1 MNPITVSFGYF
12 RMRAPHTCA
21 SGNADIAPTTNDTE
35 DAMAQSTG
43 TAEKTRDGGGGGSAG
58 SGHEK
63 PKGFLA
69 ALERVGN
76 ALPNPFWLFVILAG
90 VVVVSSWLGAM
101 AGMSAEDPGTGET
114 IEVQNLLT
122 PEYLQRMVTDAVD
135 NFVTFAPVGLILVC
149 MLGVAV
155 AEYSGFIG
163 AAIRAAVA
171 KVSSP
176 MWLTYVVALAGV
188 TGSVASDAVY
198 VILIPLGAAAF
209 RAVGRNPIVGAMVA
223 FAASSA
229 GFNSSLVLNITDVLL
244 AGISTQAA
252 QFVDPE
258 YVVSPLANYFFSMAS
273 ALVLSAIITAVTELF
288 IVKHT
293 KKTIDESKI
302 NYEAASFTKPEHGED
317 DGNDKAGKD
326 AEDNKDTEGD
336 EVGSSSSEDA
346 TNGNGENEGETRSK
360 EELRDELELDPREV
374 RALKIAG
381 FAALATI
388 AAWAALLFIP
398 GSPLRGEGDGILNSP
413 LLTDIVVP
421 IALLFAVVGIAY
433 GIAFGSIRNSSD
445 IPGFM
450 EKGLSTLTAMMV
462 LFFAV
467 AQFTSYFSWSNLG
480 QWTAIKG
487 SELLTKADLPPL
499 VLFAALVLMV
509 AALNLMITSGSA
521 QWALMAPVVV
531 PMLMYVGITP
541 EVSQMLFRIGD
552 SPTNI
557 ITPMS
562 PYFALALTFLQKYYK
577 PAGVGTL
584 MSLAIPYSIAMLVG
598 WFAFFALWYLLGIP
612 LGPGVPVR

>member
-1 MNPITVSFGYF
+1 M
-12 RMRAPHTCA
+12 A
-21 SGNADIAPTTNDTE
+21 S
-35 DAMAQSTG
+35 STG
-43 TAEKTRDGGGGGSAG
+43 TEEKNRPNDRAPGAAERND
-58 SGHEK
+58 K
-63 PKGFLA
+63 PGGFLA
-69 ALERVGN
+69 GLERVGN

-90 VVVVSSWLGAM
+90 VVVVSSWLGSM
-101 AGMSAEDPGTGET
+101 AGMSAEDPATGET

-122 PEYLQRMVTDAVD
+122 PEFLQKMVTDAVD
-135 NFVTFAPVGLILVC
+135 NFVNFAPVGLILVC
-149 MLGVAV
+149 MLGVAI

-163 AAIRAAVA
+163 AAIRSAVA

-176 MWLTYVVALAGV
+176 MWLTFVVALAGV

-209 RAVGRNPIVGAMVA
+209 RAVGRSPIVGAMVA

-244 AGISTQAA
+244 AGISTSAA

-258 YVVSPLANYFFSMAS
+258 YRVSPLANYFFSMAS
-273 ALVLSAIITAVTELF
+273 AIVLAAIITAVTELF

-293 KKTIDESKI
+293 KKTIDESQI
-302 NYEAASFTKPEHGED
+302 NYDAAAFTKPGAD
-317 DGNDKAGKD
+317 DDEGADDANGNG
-326 AEDNKDTEGD
+326 T
-336 EVGSSSSEDA
+336 
-346 TNGNGENEGETRSK
+346 TNGNGGTAGNGGAGDGQASESNGTGETRSR
-360 EELRDELELDPREV
+360 EELRDELELDPKEV
-374 RALKIAG
+374 RALGIATVAG
-381 FAALATI
+381 LATI
-388 AAWAALLFIP
+388 AIWAALLFIP

-421 IALLFAVVGIAY
+421 IALLFAVLGIAY
-433 GIAFGSIRNSSD
+433 GLSYGSIRDSSD

-509 AALNLMITSGSA
+509 ALLNLLITSGSA

-531 PMLMYVGITP
+531 PMLMYVNITP

-584 MSLAIPYSIAMLVG
+584 MSLAIPYSMAMLVG
-598 WFAFFALWYLLGIP
+598 WFLFFALWYLAGIP

>member
-1 MNPITVSFGYF
+1 M
-12 RMRAPHTCA
+12 
-21 SGNADIAPTTNDTE
+21 TTDTG
-35 DAMAQSTG
+35 DKARGRRRGG
-43 TAEKTRDGGGGGSAG
+43 TATAEGSARPAGADGGKNGNGNGGNGRNG
-58 SGHEK
+58 DK

-69 ALERVGN
+69 TLERVGN

-90 VVVVSSWLGAM
+90 VVIVSSWLGSM
-101 AGMSAEDPGTGET
+101 AGMSAKDPGTGET
-114 IEVQNLLT
+114 IEVQNLMT
-122 PEYLQRMVTDAVD
+122 AEYLQKMVTDAVD
-135 NFVTFAPVGLILVC
+135 NFVTFAPVGLIIVC

-176 MWLTYVVALAGV
+176 MWLTFVVALAGV

-244 AGISTQAA
+244 AGISTSAA
-252 QFVDPE
+252 QIVDGE
-258 YVVSPLANYFFSMAS
+258 YVVSPLANYFFSMSS
-273 ALVLSAIITAVTELF
+273 AIVLAAIITAVTELF
-288 IVKHT
+288 MVKHARRT
-293 KKTIDESKI
+293 FDEGEI
-302 NYEAASFTKPEHGED
+302 NYEAAAFTKPGDAD
-317 DGNDKAGKD
+317 DEMSGDDSASAANGGANGGGNGGANGSANGDAGD
-326 AEDNKDTEGD
+326 
-336 EVGSSSSEDA
+336 GSSES
-346 TNGNGENEGETRSK
+346 TGETRSE
-360 EELRDELELDPREV
+360 EELREHLELDPKEV
-374 RALKIAG
+374 KALKVAG
-381 FAALATI
+381 LAALATI
-388 AAWAALLFIP
+388 GAWAALLFIP

-433 GIAFGSIRNSSD
+433 GLVIGSIRKSED
-445 IPGFM
+445 IPKFM
-450 EKGLSTLTAMMV
+450 EKGLGTLTAMMV

-480 QWTAIKG
+480 QWTAIRG
-487 SELLTKADLPPL
+487 AELLTRADLPPL

-509 AALNLMITSGSA
+509 AALNMFITSGSA

-531 PMLMYVGITP
+531 PMLMYVDIAP

-577 PAGVGTL
+577 RAGVGTL
-584 MSLAIPYSIAMLVG
+584 MSLTLPYAMAMLVG
-598 WFAFFALWYLLGIP
+598 WFLFFVVWYLVGIP

>member
-1 MNPITVSFGYF
+1 MTTDAGRRS
-12 RMRAPHTCA
+12 PHQGRGTTA
-21 SGNADIAPTTNDTE
+21 TAAGDDRNSGPD
-35 DAMAQSTG
+35 
-43 TAEKTRDGGGGGSAG
+43 
-58 SGHEK
+58 K

-69 ALERVGN
+69 TLERVGN

-90 VVVVSSWLGAM
+90 VVIVSSWLGAM
-101 AGMSAEDPGTGET
+101 AGMSAEDPGTGEV
-114 IEVQNLLT
+114 IEVENLMT
-122 PEYLQRMVTDAVD
+122 AEYLQKMVTDAVD

-163 AAIRAAVA
+163 AAIRSAVA
-171 KVSSP
+171 RVRSP
-176 MWLTYVVALAGV
+176 MWLTFVVALAGV

-198 VILIPLGAAAF
+198 VILIPLGAATF

-244 AGISTQAA
+244 AGISTTAA

-273 ALVLSAIITAVTELF
+273 AVVLAMIITAVTELF

-293 KKTIDESKI
+293 KKTIDESQI
-302 NYEAASFTKPEHGED
+302 NYEAAAFTKPGNGD
-317 DGNDKAGKD
+317 DTDDSAGS
-326 AEDNKDTEGD
+326 ESTGT
-336 EVGSSSSEDA
+336 SSES
-346 TNGNGENEGETRSK
+346 NGENLGETRSK
-360 EELRDELELDPREV
+360 KELRDELELDAREIG
-374 RALKIAG
+374 ALRIAG
-381 FAALATI
+381 FAALATV

-421 IALLFAVVGIAY
+421 IALLFAITGIAY

-487 SELLTKADLPPL
+487 AELLTRADLPPL

-509 AALNLMITSGSA
+509 AALNFFITSGSA

-531 PMLMYVGITP
+531 PMLMYVDIAP

-598 WFAFFALWYLLGIP
+598 WFAFFTVWYLLGIP

>member
-1 MNPITVSFGYF
+1 MTTDAGRRS
-12 RMRAPHTCA
+12 PHQ
-21 SGNADIAPTTNDTE
+21 GRGTTATAAGDDRND
-35 DAMAQSTG
+35 G
-43 TAEKTRDGGGGGSAG
+43 P
-58 SGHEK
+58 EK

-69 ALERVGN
+69 TLERVGN

-90 VVVVSSWLGAM
+90 VVIVSSWLGSM
-101 AGMSAEDPGTGET
+101 AGMSAEDPGTGEV
-114 IEVQNLLT
+114 IEVQNLMT
-122 PEYLQRMVTDAVD
+122 AEYLQKMVTDAVD

-163 AAIRAAVA
+163 AAIRSAVA
-171 KVSSP
+171 RVRSP
-176 MWLTYVVALAGV
+176 MWLTFVVALAGV
-188 TGSVASDAVY
+188 TGSIASDAVY

-244 AGISTQAA
+244 AGISTTAA

-273 ALVLSAIITAVTELF
+273 AVVLAMIITAVTELF

-293 KKTIDESKI
+293 KKTIDESQI
-302 NYEAASFTKPEHGED
+302 NYEAAAFTTPGNGD
-317 DGNDKAGKD
+317 DTDDSAGSES
-326 AEDNKDTEGD
+326 AGT
-336 EVGSSSSEDA
+336 SSES
-346 TNGNGENEGETRSK
+346 NGENLGETRSK
-360 EELRDELELDPREV
+360 AELRDELELDAREIG
-374 RALKIAG
+374 ALRIAG
-381 FAALATI
+381 FAALATF
-388 AAWAALLFIP
+388 AAWSALLFIP

-421 IALLFAVVGIAY
+421 IALLFAITGIAY
-433 GIAFGSIRNSSD
+433 GIAFGSIRDSSD

-487 SELLTKADLPPL
+487 AELLTRADLPPL

-509 AALNLMITSGSA
+509 AALNLFITSGSA

-531 PMLMYVGITP
+531 PMLMYVDIAP

-552 SPTNI
+552 SPSNI

-598 WFAFFALWYLLGIP
+598 WFAFFAIWYLLGIP

>member
-1 MNPITVSFGYF
+1 
-12 RMRAPHTCA
+12 
-21 SGNADIAPTTNDTE
+21 
-35 DAMAQSTG
+35 MAQSTG
-43 TAEKTRDGGGGGSAG
+43 TTEKRRGDGGDGGGSAG
-58 SGHEK
+58 TATDK

-69 ALERVGN
+69 GLERAGN

-90 VVVVSSWLGAM
+90 VVIVSSWLGSM
-101 AGMSAEDPGTGET
+101 AGMSAKDPASGEV

-122 PEYLQRMVTDAVD
+122 SEYLQKMVTDAVD

-149 MLGVAV
+149 MLGVAI

-163 AAIRAAVA
+163 AAIRAAVS
-171 KVSSP
+171 KVRSP

-244 AGISTQAA
+244 AGISTSAA

-302 NYEAASFTKPEHGED
+302 NYEAAAFTKPGNGGSDTDSED
-317 DGNDKAGKD
+317 DDVRSDTGATTSVGRVGDRAGR
-326 AEDNKDTEGD
+326 D
-336 EVGSSSSEDA
+336 EKRAAKKTAADSHTGTSSSESRADD
-346 TNGNGENEGETRSK
+346 TPNGETRSK
-360 EELRDELELDPREV
+360 EELRDELELDPREAK
-374 RALKIAG
+374 ALKVGG
-381 FAALATI
+381 FAALATV

-421 IALLFAVVGIAY
+421 IALLFAIVGIAY
-433 GIAFGSIRNSSD
+433 GLSIGSIRDSSD
-445 IPGFM
+445 IPDFM

-509 AALNLMITSGSA
+509 AALNLLITSGSA

-552 SPTNI
+552 SPSNI

-584 MSLAIPYSIAMLVG
+584 MSLAIPYSVAMLVG
-598 WFAFFALWYLLGIP
+598 WFLFFTLWYLLGIP

>member
-1 MNPITVSFGYF
+1 
-12 RMRAPHTCA
+12 
-21 SGNADIAPTTNDTE
+21 
-35 DAMAQSTG
+35 MAQSTG
-43 TAEKTRDGGGGGSAG
+43 TTEKRRGDGGDGGGSAG
-58 SGHEK
+58 TATDK
-63 PKGFLA
+63 PTGFLA
-69 ALERVGN
+69 GLERAGN

-90 VVVVSSWLGAM
+90 VVIVSSWLGSK
-101 AGMSAEDPGTGET
+101 AGMSAKDPASGEV

-122 PEYLQRMVTDAVD
+122 SEYLQKMITDAVD

-163 AAIRAAVA
+163 AAIRAAVS
-171 KVSSP
+171 KVRSP
-176 MWLTYVVALAGV
+176 MWLTFVVALAGV

-198 VILIPLGAAAF
+198 VILIPLGAATF

-244 AGISTQAA
+244 AGISTSAA

-273 ALVLSAIITAVTELF
+273 AVVLAMIITAVTELF

-293 KKTIDESKI
+293 KKTIDESQI
-302 NYEAASFTKPEHGED
+302 NYEAAAFTKPGNGD
-317 DGNDKAGKD
+317 DTDD
-326 AEDNKDTEGD
+326 SI
-336 EVGSSSSEDA
+336 GSESTSTSSESD
-346 TNGNGENEGETRSK
+346 GENLGETRSK
-360 EELRDELELDPREV
+360 AELRDNLELDPREAK
-374 RALKIAG
+374 ALKVGG
-381 FAALATI
+381 FAALATV
-388 AAWAALLFIP
+388 AAWSALLFIP

-421 IALLFAVVGIAY
+421 IALLFAIVGIAY
-433 GIAFGSIRNSSD
+433 GISFGSIRDSSD
-445 IPGFM
+445 VPDFM

-487 SELLTKADLPPL
+487 AELLTKADLPPL

-509 AALNLMITSGSA
+509 AVLNLLITSGSA

-531 PMLMYVGITP
+531 PMLMYVDIAP

-598 WFAFFALWYLLGIP
+598 WFAFFTVWYLLGIP

>member
-1 MNPITVSFGYF
+1 
-12 RMRAPHTCA
+12 
-21 SGNADIAPTTNDTE
+21 
-35 DAMAQSTG
+35 MAQSTG
-43 TAEKTRDGGGGGSAG
+43 TAERTRDDGRGGGSSG
-58 SGHEK
+58 TGHEK

-69 ALERVGN
+69 TLERVGN

-90 VVVVSSWLGAM
+90 VVIASSWLGAM
-101 AGMSAEDPGTGET
+101 AGMSADDPGTGET
-114 IEVQNLLT
+114 IEVQNLMT
-122 PEYLQRMVTDAVD
+122 AEYLQKMVTDAVD

-163 AAIRAAVA
+163 AAIRSAVA
-171 KVSSP
+171 KVRSP
-176 MWLTYVVALAGV
+176 MWLTFVVALAGV

-258 YVVSPLANYFFSMAS
+258 YVVSPLANYFFSMSS
-273 ALVLSAIITAVTELF
+273 AIVLSIIITAVTELF

-302 NYEAASFTKPEHGED
+302 NYGAAAFTKPENGG
-317 DGNDKAGKD
+317 DGDGAKD
-326 AEDNKDTEGD
+326 GGADGDAAEDRTATD
-336 EVGSSSSEDA
+336 ESAADESAGPSSSEGD
-346 TNGNGENEGETRSK
+346 GETRTK
-360 EELRDELELDPREV
+360 EELRDELELDPREI

-381 FAALATI
+381 FAALATV

-421 IALLFAVVGIAY
+421 IALLFAITGIAY
-433 GIAFGSIRNSSD
+433 GMAFGSIRNSSD

-450 EKGLSTLTAMMV
+450 EKGLSTLVPMMV

-487 SELLTKADLPPL
+487 AELLTRADLPPL
-499 VLFAALVLMV
+499 VLFAALVAMV
-509 AALNLMITSGSA
+509 AALNLLITSGSA

-598 WFAFFALWYLLGIP
+598 WFLFFALWYLIGIP

>member
-1 MNPITVSFGYF
+1 MTTDAGRRS
-12 RMRAPHTCA
+12 PHQ
-21 SGNADIAPTTNDTE
+21 SRRTT
-35 DAMAQSTG
+35 A
-43 TAEKTRDGGGGGSAG
+43 TAAG
-58 SGHEK
+58 DDRNNGPDK

-69 ALERVGN
+69 TLERVGN

-302 NYEAASFTKPEHGED
+302 NYEAASFTKPENDED
-317 DGNDKAGKD
+317 DGNG
-326 AEDNKDTEGD
+326 EDGEHDKDTEGD
-336 EVGSSSSEDA
+336 EAGSSSSKNTAD
-346 TNGNGENEGETRSK
+346 GNGENEGETRSK
-360 EELRDELELDPREV
+360 EELRDELELDPREAK
-374 RALKIAG
+374 ALKVGG
-381 FAALATI
+381 FAALATV

-421 IALLFAVVGIAY
+421 IALLFAIVGIAY
-433 GIAFGSIRNSSD
+433 GISFGSIRDSSD
-445 IPGFM
+445 VPDFM

-487 SELLTKADLPPL
+487 SELLTSADLPPL

-509 AALNLMITSGSA
+509 ALLNLMITSGSA

-598 WFAFFALWYLLGIP
+598 WFAFFAIWYLIGIP

>member
-1 MNPITVSFGYF
+1 
-12 RMRAPHTCA
+12 
-21 SGNADIAPTTNDTE
+21 
-35 DAMAQSTG
+35 MAQSTG
-43 TAEKTRDGGGGGSAG
+43 TTEKRRGDGGDGGGSAG
-58 SGHEK
+58 TATDK

-69 ALERVGN
+69 GLERAGN

-90 VVVVSSWLGAM
+90 VVIVSSWLGSK
-101 AGMSAEDPGTGET
+101 AGMSAKDPASGEV

-122 PEYLQRMVTDAVD
+122 SEYLQKMVTDAVD

-163 AAIRAAVA
+163 AAIRAAVS
-171 KVSSP
+171 KVRSP
-176 MWLTYVVALAGV
+176 MWLTFVVALAGV

-198 VILIPLGAAAF
+198 VILIPLGAATF

-244 AGISTQAA
+244 AGISTSAA

-273 ALVLSAIITAVTELF
+273 AVVLAMIITAVTELF

-293 KKTIDESKI
+293 KKTIDESQI
-302 NYEAASFTKPEHGED
+302 NYEAAAFTKPGNGD
-317 DGNDKAGKD
+317 DNDD
-326 AEDNKDTEGD
+326 ST
-336 EVGSSSSEDA
+336 GSESTSTSSESD
-346 TNGNGENEGETRSK
+346 GENLGETRSK
-360 EELRDELELDPREV
+360 AELRDNLELDPREAK
-374 RALKIAG
+374 ALKVGG
-381 FAALATI
+381 FAALATV

-421 IALLFAVVGIAY
+421 IALLFAIVGIAY
-433 GIAFGSIRNSSD
+433 GISFGSIRDSSD
-445 IPGFM
+445 VPDFM

-487 SELLTKADLPPL
+487 AELLTRADLPPL

-509 AALNLMITSGSA
+509 AALNLFITSGSA

-531 PMLMYVGITP
+531 PMLMYVDIAP

-584 MSLAIPYSIAMLVG
+584 MSLAIPYAIAMLVG
-598 WFAFFALWYLLGIP
+598 WFAFFTVWYLLGIP
-612 LGPGVPVR
+612 LGPDVPVR

>member
-1 MNPITVSFGYF
+1 
-12 RMRAPHTCA
+12 
-21 SGNADIAPTTNDTE
+21 
-35 DAMAQSTG
+35 MAQSTG
-43 TAEKTRDGGGGGSAG
+43 TTEKRRGDGGDGGGSAG
-58 SGHEK
+58 TATDK

-69 ALERVGN
+69 GLERAGN

-90 VVVVSSWLGAM
+90 VVIVSSWLGSM
-101 AGMSAEDPGTGET
+101 AGMSAKDPASGEV

-122 PEYLQRMVTDAVD
+122 SEYLQKMVTDAVD
-135 NFVTFAPVGLILVC
+135 NFVSFAPVGLILVC
-149 MLGVAV
+149 MLGVAI

-163 AAIRAAVA
+163 AAIRAAVS
-171 KVSSP
+171 KVRSP

-244 AGISTQAA
+244 AGISTSAA

-273 ALVLSAIITAVTELF
+273 SIVLAIIITAVTELF

-293 KKTIDESKI
+293 KKTIDEDKI
-302 NYEAASFTKPEHGED
+302 NYEAASFTKPERGGDDED
-317 DGNDKAGKD
+317 ADEDGNSNGSD
-326 AEDNKDTEGD
+326 ANGNSDSSDAD
-336 EVGSSSSEDA
+336 DSSSDAGSTSSES
-346 TNGNGENEGETRSK
+346 NGETKTK
-360 EELRDELELDPREV
+360 EELRDELELHPKES

-381 FAALATI
+381 LTAVAVV
-388 AAWAALLFIP
+388 AAWCALLFIP

-413 LLTDIVVP
+413 LLTDIVVS
-421 IALLFAVVGIAY
+421 IALLFAAVGIAY
-433 GIAFGSIRNSSD
+433 GIAFGSVRSSAD
-445 IPGFM
+445 IPDFM
-450 EKGLSTLTAMMV
+450 EKGLGTLTAMMV

-487 SELLTKADLPPL
+487 AEMLTRADLPPL

-509 AALNLMITSGSA
+509 ALLNLLITSGSA

-531 PMLMYVGITP
+531 PMLMYVDIAP

-562 PYFALALTFLQKYYK
+562 PYFALALTFLQKYHK

-598 WFAFFALWYLLGIP
+598 WFAFFVVWYLLGIP
-612 LGPGVPVR
+612 LGPGVSVR

>member
-1 MNPITVSFGYF
+1 MTTDAGRRS
-12 RMRAPHTCA
+12 PHQ
-21 SGNADIAPTTNDTE
+21 GRGTT
-35 DAMAQSTG
+35 A
-43 TAEKTRDGGGGGSAG
+43 TAAG
-58 SGHEK
+58 DDPNNGPDK

-69 ALERVGN
+69 TLERVGN

-90 VVVVSSWLGAM
+90 VVIVSSWLGAM
-101 AGMSAEDPGTGET
+101 AGMSAEDPGTGEV
-114 IEVQNLLT
+114 IEVENLMT
-122 PEYLQRMVTDAVD
+122 AEYLQKMVTDAVD

-163 AAIRAAVA
+163 AAIRSAVA
-171 KVSSP
+171 RVRSP
-176 MWLTYVVALAGV
+176 MWLTFVVALAGV

-198 VILIPLGAAAF
+198 VILIPLGAATF

-244 AGISTQAA
+244 AGISTTAA

-273 ALVLSAIITAVTELF
+273 AVVLAMIITAVTELF

-293 KKTIDESKI
+293 KKTIDESQI
-302 NYEAASFTKPEHGED
+302 NYEAAAFTKPGNGD
-317 DGNDKAGKD
+317 DTDDSAGS
-326 AEDNKDTEGD
+326 ESTGT
-336 EVGSSSSEDA
+336 SSES
-346 TNGNGENEGETRSK
+346 NGENLGETRSK
-360 EELRDELELDPREV
+360 KELRDELELDAREIG
-374 RALKIAG
+374 ALRIAG
-381 FAALATI
+381 FAALATV

-421 IALLFAVVGIAY
+421 IALLFAITGIAY
-433 GIAFGSIRNSSD
+433 GIAFGSIRSSSD
-445 IPGFM
+445 IPDFM

-487 SELLTKADLPPL
+487 AELLTRADLPPL

-509 AALNLMITSGSA
+509 AALNLFITSGSA

-531 PMLMYVGITP
+531 PMLMYVDIAP

-598 WFAFFALWYLLGIP
+598 WFAFFTVWYLLGIP

>member
-1 MNPITVSFGYF
+1 MPNALKAADKPRLT
-12 RMRAPHTCA
+12 R
-21 SGNADIAPTTNDTE
+21 GNGN
-35 DAMAQSTG
+35 
-43 TAEKTRDGGGGGSAG
+43 G
-58 SGHEK
+58 SGGER

-90 VVVVSSWLGAM
+90 VVIVSSWLGAM
-101 AGMSAEDPGTGET
+101 AGMSAEDPATGDV
-114 IEVQNLLT
+114 IEVESLLT
-122 PEYLQRMVTDAVD
+122 AANLQRMVTEAVD
-135 NFVTFAPVGLILVC
+135 NFVTFAPLGLILVC

-163 AAIRAAVA
+163 AAIRGAVS

-176 MWLTYVVALAGV
+176 MWLTFVVALAGV
-188 TGSVASDAVY
+188 TGSIASDAVY

-229 GFNSSLVLNITDVLL
+229 GFNSSLILNITDVLL
-244 AGISTQAA
+244 AGISTSAA
-252 QFVDPE
+252 QLVEPG

-273 ALVLSAIITAVTELF
+273 SILLAAVVTGVTELF

-293 KKTIDESKI
+293 KRTIDEDAI
-302 NYEAASFTKPEHGED
+302 NYEAASFTKPVRDDGED
-317 DGNDKAGKD
+317 DADADDADAGTTGSAGTAD
-326 AEDNKDTEGD
+326 AEAADDD
-336 EVGSSSSEDA
+336 
-346 TNGNGENEGETRSK
+346 GNGTAEASESNGDPKPK
-360 EELRDELELDPREV
+360 EVLRDELELDPEES

-381 FAALATI
+381 FTALAVV
-388 AAWAALLFIP
+388 AAWCALLFIP

-413 LLTDIVVP
+413 LLTDIVVS
-421 IALLFAVVGIAY
+421 IALLFAAVGIAY
-433 GIAFGSIRNSSD
+433 GIAFGSIRSSAD
-445 IPGFM
+445 IPDFM
-450 EKGLSTLTAMMV
+450 EKGLGTLTAMMV

-487 SELLTKADLPPL
+487 AEALTRADLPPI

-509 AALNLMITSGSA
+509 ALLNMFITSGSA

-531 PMLMYVGITP
+531 PMLMYVGIAP

-562 PYFALALTFLQKYYK
+562 PYFALALTFLQKYHK

-584 MSLAIPYSIAMLVG
+584 MSLAIPYSVAMLVF
-598 WFAFFALWYLLGIP
+598 WFLFFVVWYLLGIP

>member
-1 MNPITVSFGYF
+1 MADATKTSERHGGQ
-12 RMRAPHTCA
+12 
-21 SGNADIAPTTNDTE
+21 SGGANGE
-35 DAMAQSTG
+35 
-43 TAEKTRDGGGGGSAG
+43 R
-58 SGHEK
+58 EK

-90 VVVVSSWLGAM
+90 VVIVSSWLGAM
-101 AGMSAEDPGTGET
+101 AGMSAEDPATGDI
-114 IEVQNLLT
+114 IEVESLLT
-122 PEYLQRMVTDAVD
+122 PENLQRMVTDAVD
-135 NFVTFAPVGLILVC
+135 NFVTFAPLGLILVC
-149 MLGVAV
+149 MLGVAI

-163 AAIRAAVA
+163 AAIRGAVS

-176 MWLTYVVALAGV
+176 MWLTFVVALSGV
-188 TGSVASDAVY
+188 TGSIASDAVY

-244 AGISTQAA
+244 AGISTSAA

-273 ALVLSAIITAVTELF
+273 SIVLAIIITAVTELF

-293 KKTIDESKI
+293 KKTIDEDKI
-302 NYEAASFTKPEHGED
+302 NYEAASFTKPERGGDDED
-317 DGNDKAGKD
+317 ADEDGNSNGSDANGSRSNGSDANGNSDSSDADDSGSDAGS
-326 AEDNKDTEGD
+326 T
-336 EVGSSSSEDA
+336 SSES
-346 TNGNGENEGETRSK
+346 NGETKTK
-360 EELRDELELDPREV
+360 EELRDELELDPEES

-381 FAALATI
+381 LTAVAVV
-388 AAWAALLFIP
+388 AAWCALLFIP

-413 LLTDIVVP
+413 LLTDIVVS
-421 IALLFAVVGIAY
+421 IALLFAAVGIAY
-433 GIAFGSIRNSSD
+433 GIAFGSVRSSAD
-445 IPGFM
+445 IPDFM
-450 EKGLSTLTAMMV
+450 EKGLGTLTAMMV

-487 SELLTKADLPPL
+487 AEMLTRADLPPL

-509 AALNLMITSGSA
+509 ALLNLLITSGSA

-562 PYFALALTFLQKYYK
+562 PYFALALTFLQKYHK

-598 WFAFFALWYLLGIP
+598 WFAFFVVWYLLGIP

>member
-1 MNPITVSFGYF
+1 
-12 RMRAPHTCA
+12 
-21 SGNADIAPTTNDTE
+21 
-35 DAMAQSTG
+35 MAQSTG
-43 TAEKTRDGGGGGSAG
+43 TAEKTRDGGGGGRGGG
-58 SGHEK
+58 STGGHDK

-69 ALERVGN
+69 TLERVGN

-90 VVVVSSWLGAM
+90 VVVVSSWLGSM
-101 AGMSAEDPGTGET
+101 AGMSAEDPGTGEV

-122 PEYLQRMVTDAVD
+122 PEYLQKMVTDAVD

-163 AAIRAAVA
+163 AAIRSAVS
-171 KVSSP
+171 KVRSP

-288 IVKHT
+288 IVKHA

-302 NYEAASFTKPEHGED
+302 NYEAAAFTKPETSGDDETAADNAAADDRTGDAPAANDGSAD
-317 DGNDKAGKD
+317 DGAGR
-326 AEDNKDTEGD
+326 
-336 EVGSSSSEDA
+336 SSSS
-346 TNGNGENEGETRSK
+346 TNLGNGENAGDHRSE

-381 FAALATI
+381 LAALATI

-421 IALLFAVVGIAY
+421 IALLFAIVGIAY

-450 EKGLSTLTAMMV
+450 EKGLTTLTAMMV

-487 SELLTKADLPPL
+487 SELLTRADLPPL

-509 AALNLMITSGSA
+509 ALLNLMITSGSA

-598 WFAFFALWYLLGIP
+598 WFLFFALWYLLGIP